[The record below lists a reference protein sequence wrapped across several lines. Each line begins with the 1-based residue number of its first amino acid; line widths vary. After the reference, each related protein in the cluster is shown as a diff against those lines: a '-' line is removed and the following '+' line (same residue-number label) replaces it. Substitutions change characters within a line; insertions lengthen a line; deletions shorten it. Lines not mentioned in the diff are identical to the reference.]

1 MMMLAT
7 MKMMVLVNVVLDDLR
22 QAMTVMMVMVV
33 NRLMVM
39 VMAMASDS
47 VPCSQLMTLVTRMT
61 RMMM

>member
-33 NRLMVM
+33 TRLRM
-39 VMAMASDS
+39 VMAMAMTTAFH
-47 VPCSQLMTLVTRMT
+47 VPS
-61 RMMM
+61 